1 MSTDERQRAELF
13 ELLVPTVGRAATV
26 KLVEALPPAGE
37 ALATAGQVA
46 ALEQRMD
53 HRFTVLEQRTDDR
66 FRTIDDRFTAFEQ
79 RMDDRFAALEHRMD
93 DQLSGLREELLA
105 AFRAELITAVSGQT
119 RQVIMAT
126 ATAVFGLG
134 GLSFTLAQLL

>member
-1 MSTDERQRAELF
+1 MSTDDRQRAGLF
-13 ELLVPTVGRAATV
+13 ELLVPTVGREATV

-37 ALATAGQVA
+37 ALATANQVA

-53 HRFTVLEQRTDDR
+53 DK
-66 FRTIDDRFTAFEQ
+66 
-79 RMDDRFAALEHRMD
+79 
-93 DQLSGLREELLA
+93 LSGLREELLA
-105 AFRAELITAVSGQT
+105 AFRAELVTAVSGQT